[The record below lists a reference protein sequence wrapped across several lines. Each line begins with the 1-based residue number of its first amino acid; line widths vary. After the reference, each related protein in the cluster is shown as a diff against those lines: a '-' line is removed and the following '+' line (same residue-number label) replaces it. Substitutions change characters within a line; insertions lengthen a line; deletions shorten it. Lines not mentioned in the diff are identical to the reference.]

1 MITKIEGTLDPTGGQ
16 GLARRNYTVMIP
28 EIAKH
33 FSDVKNCD
41 RYGTINVI
49 DLSPPLR
56 KSFAD
61 YWTPRVTGT
70 GRCSGAVPKSVCAAK
85 LRALATSSATAVGSS
100 LTIKRLTLGKRSA
113 AVFGAASP

>member
-49 DLSPPLR
+49 DLSSP
-56 KSFAD
+56 
-61 YWTPRVTGT
+61 
-70 GRCSGAVPKSVCAAK
+70 
-85 LRALATSSATAVGSS
+85 SS
-100 LTIKRLTLGKRSA
+100 
-113 AVFGAASP
+113 